1 MQKCCNADVTPKKP
15 ENLDE
20 MISLSKILCQGFTHV
35 RVDFYNVNG
44 KIYFGEM
51 TFTSANGGEIP
62 NPESFDQQL
71 GEYIKLPEKYI
82 PVLK

>member
-1 MQKCCNADVTPKKP
+1 
-15 ENLDE
+15 
-20 MISLSKILCQGFTHV
+20 
-35 RVDFYNVNG
+35 
-44 KIYFGEM
+44 M